1 MRKVLIYGFGG
12 IGKRHY
18 ESIAKKYLDIFIY
31 IFDKDKETYKY
42 LTDKDRTK
50 CISDYKEIKDLDI
63 DLVILSIINKGKAN
77 IVEHLFKNNNI
88 KNLIIEKPLCQSL
101 AELDLIN
108 SLSVSKNIFVNFP
121 YRYYP
126 FWIEVK
132 RLAKNI
138 NFRIEVEGKSW
149 GLACNLWHFLD
160 LHFFIFNEKIKG
172 VEWTEFSWIDSKREG
187 FKEIYG
193 KAAIQFEK
201 RRLILSQ
208 QNSHKSNSIIRLI
221 NEENE
226 KILIEIEDFKI
237 IKNTLFEFKN
247 VNIEIFQSELTSK
260 YIHDMESGNCLLPQV
275 KHIHYNTANMM
286 DSIILS
292 SDLKLLKPKKNILIP
307 IS

>member
-18 ESIAKKYLDIFIY
+18 ESIVKKYLDIFIY
-31 IFDKDKETYKY
+31 VFDKDKETYKY
-42 LTDKDRTK
+42 LTDRDRTK
-50 CISDYKEIKDLDI
+50 CISDSREIKDLDI
-63 DLVILSIINKGKAN
+63 DLAILSIINKGKAS
-77 IVEHLFKNNNI
+77 IVEDLFENNKI

-108 SLSVSKNIFVNFP
+108 SLAISKNIFVNFP

-132 RLAKNI
+132 KLAKNR

-149 GLACNLWHFLD
+149 GLGCNLWHFLD
-160 LHFFIFNEKIKG
+160 LHFFIFNEKIIE
-172 VEWTEFSWIDSKREG
+172 VDWREFSWIDSKREG

-193 KAAIQFEK
+193 KAAVKFET

-208 QNSHKSNSIIRLI
+208 QNSHKSDSIIRLI
-221 NEENE
+221 NEEDE
-226 KILIEIEDFKI
+226 KVLMEIEDFKI
-237 IKNTLFEFKN
+237 TKNKLFKFKN
-247 VNIEIFQSELTSK
+247 VDIEIFQSELTSK
-260 YIHDMESGNCLLPQV
+260 YIHDIKSGNCLLPQV
-275 KHIHYNTANMM
+275 NHIHYNTASMM
-286 DSIILS
+286 NSIILS